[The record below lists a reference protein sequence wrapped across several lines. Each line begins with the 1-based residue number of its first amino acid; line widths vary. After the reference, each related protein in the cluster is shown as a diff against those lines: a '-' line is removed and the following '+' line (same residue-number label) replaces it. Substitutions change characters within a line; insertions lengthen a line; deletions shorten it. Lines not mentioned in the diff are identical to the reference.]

1 MLNIA
6 HHDVV
11 AVFII
16 DLLCV
21 SQYLVSVV
29 DLSISC
35 LVFSPVPSVE
45 RLVST

>member
-6 HHDVV
+6 HQDVV
-11 AVFII
+11 AVFAI

-21 SQYLVSVV
+21 SQYLVCVV
-29 DLSISC
+29 GLSISC
-35 LVFSPVPSVE
+35 LVFSSVPSVE